1 MYSHLFLEIK
11 MSKLIIVSDVDGV
24 LTDGSFYYD
33 STGKCMKKFGRDDA
47 DALKIMKKYIPDAE
61 VHFCSSDFHG
71 FSISEKRITDMGY
84 KIDPVSVKDRPD
96 WIDENFRG
104 EGKTD
109 NFVVYIGDSFVDIP
123 VYRKAD
129 FSCCVN
135 NGHYLAQAEASY
147 VSEMNGGDG
156 GFADCVLEVVS
167 KFTNKSKEELMYE
180 YIS

>member
-1 MYSHLFLEIK
+1 

-33 STGKCMKKFGRDDA
+33 ATGKCMKKFGRDDA
-47 DALKIMKKYIPDAE
+47 DALKILKKNLPEAE

-71 FSISEKRITDMGY
+71 FAITEKRINDMGY
-84 KIDPVSVKDRPD
+84 EVDKVSVKDRPD
-96 WIDENFRG
+96 WIDKNFRG
-104 EGKTD
+104 SSD

-135 NGHYLAQAEASY
+135 NGHNLAKSAASY
-147 VSEMNGGDG
+147 TSPNNGGDG
-156 GFADCVLEVVS
+156 GFTDCILTVLS
-167 KFTNKSKEELMYE
+167 KVLNKNYEDLINE